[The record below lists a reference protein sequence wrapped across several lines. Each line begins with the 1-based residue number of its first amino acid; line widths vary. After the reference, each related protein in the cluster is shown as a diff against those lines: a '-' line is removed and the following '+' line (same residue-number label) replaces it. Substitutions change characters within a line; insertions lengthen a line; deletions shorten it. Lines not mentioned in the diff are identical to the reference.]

1 VPPFLAGLF
10 TAAVLIKVGLLVP
23 VLLLFVRLGAA
34 LFGRV
39 GQASFRAVAY
49 AILFAVGLIALVA

>member
-1 VPPFLAGLF
+1 
-10 TAAVLIKVGLLVP
+10 
-23 VLLLFVRLGAA
+23 VRLGAA

-49 AILFAVGLIALVA
+49 AILVAVGLVALIA